1 MKRLFRLAVFTF
13 ALLAAN
19 QAWAVREFSG
29 VAPSGATY
37 SIAAPDDWQPG
48 DTLVLYQHGFN
59 FGAPA
64 GTPSLGPLRDV
75 MLGEGYAVAA
85 TSYRQR
91 GWALFHAMDDNRDL
105 LAIFENLVGTP
116 GEILPFG
123 GSMGGLTAL
132 KLAEEPG
139 FPPVHGVYA
148 LCPAAAG
155 ARVWDQAIDLRLAYP
170 VVCEG
175 TGSLPTGDEPLP
187 WAVNL
192 DDIPDDLGNLLDD
205 GPVLDALISLNRCT
219 GVDLP
224 PALRND
230 AMRRR
235 LAELEAFGHF
245 TSEDFFVTN
254 MGYATF
260 ALGDLVRAPDKLDA
274 TNPFTTAG
282 VHYEDASIDAG
293 IERIT
298 ADPLAAF
305 EFHWL
310 SDFRGDVGNAKVLS
324 LQTSRDELVIPANQS
339 VLRSELPADQITSAI
354 VAEDEPTHCGFTD
367 AEGLA
372 GWEALR
378 QWKDGAPQPTV
389 ASLQRDCEALVA
401 AGTGGPCRLDAD
413 VQDVPSFDS
422 QVPARPANPAPPI
435 DARYSGEWF
444 DPDRNGE
451 GIVLEILDGGF
462 ADVYFFT
469 YPPATEPGQQA
480 WMTGVGTIDGNSIA
494 FEDVRRPQA
503 IATPNGTRVEKT
515 PWGRI
520 WLTFDDCS
528 HGEMRWEGPDGWG
541 NMTVPITRLTALA
554 GLDCSGGTADA
565 PPQSSGLWFD
575 PAHDGSGFAVEQLDA
590 DTQVAFYF
598 EPGTTPD
605 SQSWSLG
612 LVPTMPYTL
621 PGPVMYDSYGPR
633 FGADYD
639 ATAFHSEARFNV
651 DRFDIGCGNS
661 GSAVLSPAFGPG
673 VPPPPLVISLT
684 RLTRPSGTPPCVP

>member
-1 MKRLFRLAVFTF
+1 MKHLFALAVVAV
-13 ALLAAN
+13 ALLPAHAARAT
-19 QAWAVREFSG
+19 QEFSG
-29 VAPSGATY
+29 VVPSGAMY
-37 SIAAPDDWQPG
+37 SIEAPDGWRPG
-48 DTLVLYQHGFN
+48 DALVLYQHGFD
-59 FGAPA
+59 FGPPA
-64 GTPSLGPLRDV
+64 GTPGLGPLRDV

-91 GWALFHAMDDNRDL
+91 SWTLFHAMDDNRDL
-105 LAIFENLVGTP
+105 LTIFENLLGTP
-116 GEILPFG
+116 GEIVPFG

-139 FPPVHGVYA
+139 FPPVHGVYS

-175 TGSLPTGDEPLP
+175 TGSLPSGDEPLP

-192 DDIPDDLGNLLDD
+192 EDIPDDLGNLLDD
-205 GPVLDALISLNRCT
+205 GPVLEALISLNRCT
-219 GVDLP
+219 GVNLP
-224 PALRND
+224 PELRND

-274 TNPFTTAG
+274 HNPFTTAD
-282 VHYEDASIDAG
+282 VHYDDANVDAG
-293 IERIT
+293 IDRIT

-310 SDFRGDVGNAKVLS
+310 SDFRGDVGDAKVLS

-354 VAEDEPTHCGFTD
+354 VAEDTPTHCGFTD

-378 QWKDGAPQPTV
+378 RWKDGAPQPTV
-389 ASLQRDCEALVA
+389 ASLQQDCEALA
-401 AGTGGPCRLDAD
+401 ADGTGGPCRLDAD
-413 VQDVPSFDS
+413 VQDIPSFDS
-422 QVPARPANPAPPI
+422 RVPPRPADPAPPI

-451 GIVLEILDGGF
+451 GIVLEVLDGGV
-462 ADVYFFT
+462 ADLFFFT
-469 YPPATEPGQQA
+469 YPPAGDPGQQA
-480 WMTGVGTIDGNSIA
+480 WMTGTGTIDGAGIA
-494 FEDVRRPQA
+494 FEDVRRPQT
-503 IATPNGTRVEKT
+503 IATPNGTRVEQT

-520 WLTFDDCS
+520 WLTFDDCNN
-528 HGEMRWEGPDGWG
+528 GEMRWEGPDGWG

-554 GLDCSGGTADA
+554 GLGCNA
-565 PPQSSGLWFD
+565 PAPESDVPQSSGLWFD
-575 PAHDGSGFAVEQLDA
+575 PAHDQSGFAVEQLDA

-598 EPGTTPD
+598 DPGT
-605 SQSWSLG
+605 SGGQLWAVAI
-612 LVPTMPYTL
+612 VPTTPQPGERAATL
-621 PGPVMYDSYGPR
+621 YSGIGPR
-633 FGADYD
+633 FGAEYD
-639 ATAFHSEARFNV
+639 ASAFENV
-651 DRFDIGCGNS
+651 AYFYLDRFDVGCGSS
-661 GSAVLSPAFGPG
+661 GSAVLDSTSGFN
-673 VPPPPLVISLT
+673 PPPLTLALT
-684 RLTRPSGTPPCVP
+684 RLTRPAGTPGCAP